1 MWPQWC
7 ENRWSVTEFKFL
19 FCLCTQACTHLHT
32 HTDSTFLRYL
42 LDVWIIK
49 AEPSVKSLPTPAS
62 QLVVTRSLSLAVLLT
77 RVSKSVLD
85 YSFLLKLAHGMKRC
99 VCSVV
104 SVVSDFLCPHGLQP
118 TRLLCPWD
126 FPGKN
131 TGEGRHALLQGIFLT
146 QESNPY
152 LLHCRRILYHWAT
165 VEAHGMKGQP
175 LNACKAPFK
184 KEGRRVV
191 VGKTKV
197 TCPGKTLSWNWL
209 ESKGKRQ
216 NSRWSQHSSTEAL
229 LQKYTHN
236 PMKP

>member
-126 FPGKN
+126 FPGRVPEWGAIAFSK
-131 TGEGRHALLQGIFLT
+131 RLLLKLKFSYSLGYFIFSDAFSL
-146 QESNPY
+146 
-152 LLHCRRILYHWAT
+152 LLHYI
-165 VEAHGMKGQP
+165 
-175 LNACKAPFK
+175 
-184 KEGRRVV
+184 
-191 VGKTKV
+191 
-197 TCPGKTLSWNWL
+197 
-209 ESKGKRQ
+209 
-216 NSRWSQHSSTEAL
+216 
-229 LQKYTHN
+229 
-236 PMKP
+236 